1 MLEIFGLV
9 LVVLVVAGFVVL
21 TKKVQFKHVRGLN
34 DFDSSLATSTIKHRA
49 PKNSLI
55 AALD

>member
-9 LVVLVVAGFVVL
+9 LVVVGFVVL

-34 DFDSSLATSTIKHRA
+34 DFDSSLATATIKHWA
-49 PKNSLI
+49 LKNSLI